1 MLIIWKGKQMVDYRN
16 ERDTLTTGDVRD
28 DYSTTYNNGHYDC
41 ECCHCKK
48 IFMMLV
54 LLILAFIA
62 GIMVGSCAHG
72 RYADNYYDGMTY
84 AQREALN
91 NPRRFHR
98 GMQQITP
105 NTPARRANRAYT
117 APQAGGFVMEVD
129 EID

>member
-1 MLIIWKGKQMVDYRN
+1 MLIIWKGKQMGDYRN
-16 ERDTLTTGDVRD
+16 NRATLADSEMRD
-28 DYSTTYNNGHYDC
+28 DDNNGYNNGNCGC

-62 GIMVGSCAHG
+62 GIMVGNCSRC
-72 RYADNYYDGMTY
+72 RYADNYYDTMNY
-84 AQREALN
+84 AQRDTLN
-91 NPRRFHR
+91 PQRKFHR
-98 GMQQITP
+98 GMQQIAP
-105 NTPARRANRAYT
+105 NAQARRANRPYV